1 MLLVVQNLSKAF
13 GGVRAVD
20 DVSWSIDTGQMRCI
34 IGPNGAGKSTFFQL
48 LIGRTRADSGRIWF
62 KGMDITRAEPFE
74 RAKLGIAVKPQTLG
88 VFTELSVDLNLRLAH
103 QRKASGACLEE
114 RIEQQLAELRLADKR
129 DYLVRELSH
138 GEKQWLALGMA
149 LALKP
154 DLLLLDEPTAG
165 MSPAETAETVAII
178 QRTASERIA
187 VVAVEHDMAFVRN
200 LGADITVF
208 HNGAIFASGSLAEI
222 EHHDDVRR
230 LYLGT
235 KRLGAV
241 RQRADDAARTR
252 AAPAP

>member
-48 LIGRTRADSGRIWF
+48 LIGRIRADSGRIWF
-62 KGMDITRAEPFE
+62 KGGNITQAEPFE

-88 VFTELSVDLNLRLAH
+88 IFTELSVDLNLRLAH
-103 QRKASGACLEE
+103 QRKARGVSLEE
-114 RIEQQLAELRLADKR
+114 RIEQQLAELRLANKR

-165 MSPAETAETVAII
+165 MSP
-178 QRTASERIA
+178 SERIA
-187 VVAVEHDMAFVRN
+187 VVAVEHDMAFVRD

-222 EHHDDVRR
+222 EDHDDVRR

-241 RQRADDAARTR
+241 RQRADDAARTP